1 MRNGYEGTGFKE
13 KLKEFGVLITF
24 IFIAAFLSLVT
35 MNILVFPVS
44 LFAVK
49 SSSFFTLSVK
59 ILIIFSVASYI
70 VFRFIRRIRIS
81 RSEGIP
87 VIKAFL
93 SSLSGKSKTLLLS
106 VLIFISLFIFFL
118 ILFFA
123 IRYNYIILYELSQ

>member
-49 SSSFFTLSVK
+49 SSSLFTLIVK
-59 ILIIFSVASYI
+59 ILIILSVLSYI
-70 VFRFIRRIRIS
+70 LFRVIRRIRIS
-81 RSEGIP
+81 RSEEIP

-93 SSLSGKSKTLLLS
+93 SSLSGKSKTLLLTILIIIS
-106 VLIFISLFIFFL
+106 LLIFSL

-123 IRYNYIILYELSQ
+123 VRYNYIILYELSQ

>member
-13 KLKEFGVLITF
+13 KLKEFSVLITF

-59 ILIIFSVASYI
+59 ILIISSVASYI

-93 SSLSGKSKTLLLS
+93 SSLAGKSKTLLLS
-106 VLIFISLFIFFL
+106 ILILISLFIFFL

>member
-49 SSSFFTLSVK
+49 SSSLFTLIVK
-59 ILIIFSVASYI
+59 ILIILSVLSYI
-70 VFRFIRRIRIS
+70 LFRVIRRIRIS
-81 RSEGIP
+81 RSEEIP

-106 VLIFISLFIFFL
+106 ILILISLLIFFL

-123 IRYNYIILYELSQ
+123 VRYNYIILYELSQ

>member
-1 MRNGYEGTGFKE
+1 MRNGYEGTGLKE

-49 SSSFFTLSVK
+49 SSSLFTLSVK
-59 ILIIFSVASYI
+59 ILIIISVASYI

-106 VLIFISLFIFFL
+106 ILILISLLIFFL